1 MQEAWKPGLAK
12 LVLVTLLV
20 FQSADKAAAEHGY
33 SLAINERLLADQ
45 AGHAN
50 HQRLAQLSTTA
61 PDADQ
66 NASEA
71 LKALRE
77 DAEHGDSNAQYLLGL
92 VYNEG
97 AGTPQDFVE
106 AATWY
111 RKAADKG
118 HAGAQFFL
126 GLLYA
131 IGRGVPPDLVQA
143 HMWLSLAAG
152 SEPAAR
158 KERDELTRK
167 MTRSQIDEAVR
178 LAREWRPK

>member
-1 MQEAWKPGLAK
+1 MPNSWK
-12 LVLVTLLV
+12 LVLAVLALSLLV
-20 FQSADKAAAEHGY
+20 ASSVSVKVAASERGDLTLTEH
-33 SLAINERLLADQ
+33 LAAHRASHNNQ
-45 AGHAN
+45 N
-50 HQRLAQLSTTA
+50 KFTQLFTTA

-77 DAEHGDSNAQYLLGL
+77 DAEQGDPNAQYLLGL
-92 VYNEG
+92 VYNSG
-97 AGTPQDFVE
+97 AGAPQDFAA

-118 HAGAQFFL
+118 HAGAQFYL

-131 IGRGVPPDLVQA
+131 SGRGVPPDLVQA
-143 HMWLSLAAG
+143 HMWLSLAAA
-152 SEPAAR
+152 SEPGAR
-158 KERDELTRK
+158 KVRDELTAK
-167 MTRSQIDEAVR
+167 MTRSQIDEASR